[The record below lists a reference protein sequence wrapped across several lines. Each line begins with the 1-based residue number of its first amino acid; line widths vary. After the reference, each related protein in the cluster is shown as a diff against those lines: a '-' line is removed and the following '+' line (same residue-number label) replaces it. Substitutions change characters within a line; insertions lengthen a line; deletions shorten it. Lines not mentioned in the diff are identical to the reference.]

1 MNTVGLCIHRFLSGL
16 FTLLPICNFQ
26 ILSLS
31 RACFVGRVRF
41 IPVIISM
48 SYVNLGQQ
56 LGGAIA
62 SAGSAGTI
70 NLFDNIYS
78 FPAILAGSIVWLT
91 LLLWFRSLVKPTS
104 EVNLAAKRHSAN
116 VLRSSLT
123 LGTKHFLSNLT
134 KSMIASDAFATGFCN
149 AVWWTGISLLVV
161 DKLDRALSLPEF
173 GWTLGAG
180 GSVAT
185 LMVILCER
193 TLTQVSNLNI
203 IIIMSMVQ
211 VIATGSLALEGI
223 YGLGANGMG
232 SLLMIAALQGIAT
245 FAFNIAVCGRGLA
258 VFDMGQLL
266 LVDDIPKWMGIFGMF
281 MMVGMAAGSASV
293 VALYDQGFWW
303 PPLLGCIFML
313 LGMPMKIVVILSHKM
328 SRGEDALGQKGIRK
342 HVHEFL
348 EVHAMHH

>member
-149 AVWWTGISLLVV
+149 AVWWTSWTVPSPCRSTAGPS
-161 DKLDRALSLPEF
+161 AL
-173 GWTLGAG
+173 
-180 GSVAT
+180 
-185 LMVILCER
+185 
-193 TLTQVSNLNI
+193 
-203 IIIMSMVQ
+203 
-211 VIATGSLALEGI
+211 
-223 YGLGANGMG
+223 
-232 SLLMIAALQGIAT
+232 AALW
-245 FAFNIAVCGRGLA
+245 RRS
-258 VFDMGQLL
+258 
-266 LVDDIPKWMGIFGMF
+266 W
-281 MMVGMAAGSASV
+281 
-293 VALYDQGFWW
+293 
-303 PPLLGCIFML
+303 
-313 LGMPMKIVVILSHKM
+313 
-328 SRGEDALGQKGIRK
+328 
-342 HVHEFL
+342 
-348 EVHAMHH
+348 